1 MFRFYKL
8 TLSNPI
14 SYIPGISVHRATL
27 LYTEFGIKT
36 CNDLL
41 NFFPFRYIDKTQFY
55 AIKDLQ
61 PNSSEVQIVGKITR
75 VTSVAQKRGSRL
87 VATFQDATGTMELV
101 WFRGQ
106 KWIKD
111 SLKINEGY
119 VVYGKL
125 NHYNGSFS
133 IPHPEM
139 ELVTEYKKKL
149 HTKMQP
155 VYPSTEKFTNS
166 GVSNKLMRG
175 YIQILLQQFYDDIQ
189 ESFSQEIIDDFKLMP
204 KRDAFLN
211 VHFPKSQENL
221 TKAEYRLKFEELFF
235 IQLQLLRKK
244 LINKTKIKGFVFE
257 NVGAIFNE
265 FYADKLPF
273 DLTNAQKRVLK
284 EVRKDVASGAHMNRL
299 LQGDVGS
306 GKTIVA
312 LLSMLLA
319 IDNGFQA
326 TIMAP
331 TEILANQHYIAVSE
345 LLEGMNIKVD
355 ILTGS
360 VRIKKRREIHASL
373 EDGTLHILIGT
384 HALLEDKVKFN
395 NLGIAIIDEQHRF
408 GVAQRSKLWAKGGRS
423 PSLTLPEGKG
433 ISVRN
438 RYETAHP
445 SVYKLMKELQL
456 ERKKKTTEADQ
467 ILWEHLKTK
476 KLDIKFRRQHIVDEF
491 IVDFISIE
499 KRLIIDVDGKYHNN
513 KEQQEADGLRII
525 ILQELG
531 FKVIRFTN
539 EEVIRNTDKTVT
551 KIIQEL
557 EIQPFGEVLG
567 ASPPHILVM
576 TATPIPRT
584 LAMSVYG
591 DLDISVIDELPPG
604 RKEVKTVHRFDS
616 NRLSVFKFMRDEI
629 AKGRQVYIVYP
640 LIQESET
647 MDYKD
652 LMDGFE
658 SVSRE
663 FPTPEYQIS
672 IVHGKMKP
680 ADKEYEMQRFVKHET
695 QIMVATTVIE
705 VGVNVPNASVMIIE
719 SSERFGLSQL
729 HQLRG
734 RVGRGSDQS
743 YCILLSSYKL
753 SAEGKTRLKTMVETT
768 DGFKIAEVDLKLRG
782 PGNLMGTQQ
791 SGVLNLKIA
800 DVVKDTKILVS
811 ARNTAIAL
819 LQEDSNLS
827 KPENSSIKKT
837 YLALSKTS
845 KIWSNIS

>member
-1 MFRFYKL
+1 LNLDY
-8 TLSNPI
+8 PI
-14 SYIPGISVHRATL
+14 TYINGISVQRAAL
-27 LYTEFGIKT
+27 LYADLGIKT

-41 NFFPFRYIDKTQFY
+41 NFFPFRYIDKTKFY
-55 AIKDLQ
+55 PIKDLQ
-61 PNSSEVQIVGKITR
+61 PNSSEVQIVGNITR
-75 VTSVAQKRGSRL
+75 VRSIAQNKGSRL
-87 VATFQDATGTMELV
+87 VATFQDATGSMELV
-101 WFRGQ
+101 WFKGQ

-111 SLKINEGY
+111 SIKINEPY
-119 VVYGKL
+119 VIYGKL
-125 NHYNGSFS
+125 NHYNGNFS
-133 IPHPEM
+133 IPHPEL
-139 ELVTEYKKKL
+139 ELISEYKKKMQS
-149 HTKMQP
+149 KMQP
-155 VYPSTEKFTNS
+155 VYPSTEKLTNS
-166 GVSNKLMRG
+166 GITNKLMRT
-175 YIQILLQQFYDDIQ
+175 YIQSLLQQFCDKI
-189 ESFSQEIIDDFKLMP
+189 EENLSQEIISDFKLMS
-204 KRDAFLN
+204 KRDALLN
-211 VHFPKSQENL
+211 AHFPKSQENL

-257 NVGAIFNE
+257 NVGAVFNE

-273 DLTNAQKRVLK
+273 NLTNAQKRVLK
-284 EVRKDVASGAHMNRL
+284 EIRKDVVSGAHMNRL

-312 LLSMLLA
+312 VLAMLLA

-331 TEILANQHYIAVSE
+331 TEILANQHFTAVSN
-345 LLEGMNIKVD
+345 LVSDMNIKVD

-360 VRIKKRREIHASL
+360 VRAKKRREIHANL
-373 EDGTLHILIGT
+373 EDGTLNILIGT
-384 HALLEDKVKFN
+384 HALLEDKVQFK
-395 NLGIAIIDEQHRF
+395 NLGIAVIDEQHRF
-408 GVAQRSKLWAKGGRS
+408 GVKQRAKLWAK
-423 PSLTLPEGKG
+423 
-433 ISVRN
+433 N
-438 RYETAHP
+438 
-445 SVYKLMKELQL
+445 QL
-456 ERKKKTTEADQ
+456 
-467 ILWEHLKTK
+467 
-476 KLDIKFRRQHIVDEF
+476 
-491 IVDFISIE
+491 
-499 KRLIIDVDGKYHNN
+499 
-513 KEQQEADGLRII
+513 
-525 ILQELG
+525 
-531 FKVIRFTN
+531 
-539 EEVIRNTDKTVT
+539 
-551 KIIQEL
+551 
-557 EIQPFGEVLG
+557 
-567 ASPPHILVM
+567 PPHILVM

-616 NRLSVFKFMRDEI
+616 NRLGVFKFMKDEI
-629 AKGRQVYIVYP
+629 AKGRQVYLVYP
-640 LIQESET
+640 LIEESAV

-658 SVSRE
+658 SISRE
-663 FPTPEYQIS
+663 FPLPKYQIS

-680 ADKEYEMQRFVKHET
+680 ADKEFEMQRFVRGET

-734 RVGRGSDQS
+734 RVGRGADQS

-753 SAEGKTRLKTMVETT
+753 SQEAKMRLKTMVSTT

-800 DVVKDTKILVS
+800 DILKDAEILVT
-811 ARNTAIAL
+811 ARNKAISL
-819 LQEDSNLS
+819 LQEDENLS
-827 KPENSSIKKT
+827 KVVNAPIKKAYIKMT
-837 YLALSKTS
+837 KSS